1 MQQVAESSDLQI
13 STRNITGTELVC
25 VECFH
30 FNVSW
35 KHGLFITPSSV
46 RLPAATVLHLL
57 AVALLGVALGPLSVV
72 GIQATGL
79 GFTVNEGT
87 GETGDNLLGLGVL
100 GLLACAGEIG

>member
-1 MQQVAESSDLQI
+1 MQQGAESSDLQI

-25 VECFH
+25 MECFH
-30 FNVSW
+30 FNVPW
-35 KHGLFITPSSV
+35 KHGLFITSSV

-57 AVALLGVALGPLSVV
+57 AVALLRMALGPLGVV

-79 GFTVNEGT
+79 SFTVNEGT
-87 GETGDNLLGLGVL
+87 GETGDDLLGLGVL